1 MNFLVCDGALS
12 VDAGVPI
19 CSGAWV
25 LVQAPEQFDPSQL
38 DPVLVGQAFG
48 AGFGLVA
55 MVLVGTAGV
64 RAILNFL
71 KSA

>member
-1 MNFLVCDGALS
+1 MNFLVCDGDLS
-12 VDAGVPI
+12 VHGGSPI
-19 CSGAWV
+19 CSGAWL
-25 LVQAPEQFDPSQL
+25 LVQAPERFDPSQL
-38 DPVLVGQAFG
+38 DPAIVGQAFG

>member
-1 MNFLVCDGALS
+1 MNFLTCDGDLLVNNGS
-12 VDAGVPI
+12 PV

-25 LVQAPEQFDPSQL
+25 LIQAPEQFDPSQL
-38 DPVLVGQAFG
+38 DPAIVGQAFG

-64 RAILNFL
+64 RAILNFI